1 MLSQKERVAIHE
13 AGHAVIEIVLG
24 GKVDHVTIEPDDPEL
39 GGYSKRDAVDLA
51 NAPGRYDEGF
61 EVELVNG
68 SLITMAGQVAEVELL
83 GTIHPDQTAID
94 DGTPISLRDTVAPYD
109 SDNRAILAYGAR
121 LAESSSRWATESW
134 DGTVQVIDS
143 APLWKRCRKLVREH
157 REAVQRV
164 ASALCKKT
172 TLTGAE
178 VEDLVRDAVTE

>member
-1 MLSQKERVAIHE
+1 MTPSQKERVAIHE

-68 SLITMAGQVAEVELL
+68 SVITMAGQVAEVELL

-109 SDNRAILAYGAR
+109 SDNRAILAYAAH
-121 LAESSSRWATESW
+121 LADIGSNWVTESW
-134 DGTVQVIDS
+134 DGEVQVIDD
-143 APLWKRCRKLVREH
+143 ARLRERCRKLVREN

-164 ASALCKKT
+164 ATALGERT

-178 VEDLVRDAVTE
+178 VEELMRSTA